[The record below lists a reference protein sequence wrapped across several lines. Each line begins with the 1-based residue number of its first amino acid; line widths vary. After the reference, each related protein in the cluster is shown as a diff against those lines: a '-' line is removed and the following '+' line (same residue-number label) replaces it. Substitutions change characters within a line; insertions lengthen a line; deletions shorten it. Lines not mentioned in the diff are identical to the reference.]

1 MATTTK
7 QTVYAHHNVLREL
20 QQIPE
25 DEQDALINKCKD
37 ASLLTHPAEHS
48 AIKNVGGAEFYRVR
62 AGSSRAIIDYY
73 QAKVR
78 ILLVGHRDGFY
89 SDRNLAKAENR
100 SYQQ

>member
-1 MATTTK
+1 MATTT
-7 QTVYAHHNVLREL
+7 QTVYAHRYVLTEL

-25 DEQDALINKCKD
+25 DEQEALIDKCKD
-37 ASLLTHPAEHS
+37 ASLLTHPGEHS
-48 AIKNVGGAEFYRVR
+48 AIKPVGGTEFYRVR
-62 AGSSRAIIDYY
+62 AGSNRAIIDYHMGR
-73 QAKVR
+73 VR